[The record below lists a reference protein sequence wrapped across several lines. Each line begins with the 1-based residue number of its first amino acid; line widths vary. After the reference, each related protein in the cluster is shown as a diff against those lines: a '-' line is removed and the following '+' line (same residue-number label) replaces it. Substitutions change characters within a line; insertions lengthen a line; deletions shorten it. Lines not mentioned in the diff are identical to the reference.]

1 MNRIA
6 MIVATIGFFALAI
19 VGMATGVPPFVCA
32 MRAVV
37 GAVALFAIVI
47 VGGRLALTVVV
58 DAFVSR
64 VSQVQHTRN
73 ESDEHRD

>member
-1 MNRIA
+1 VRRIA
-6 MIVATIGFFALAI
+6 IIVATIGFFALAI
-19 VGMATGVPPFVCA
+19 VGMAAGVPSFVCA
-32 MRAVV
+32 LRAAA
-37 GAVALFAIVI
+37 GAVALFVIVV

-64 VSQVQHTRN
+64 VSQVQNTRN